1 MKEKHL
7 LIMIDDDTEDHE
19 IFKIAVSEIEEP
31 LKLLFF
37 SSCEEALAHF
47 QQSGVGAPGFVFIDL
62 NLPRISGE
70 ECLLRLKKMSEFDH
84 PRIIVYSSF
93 IPNEWHKKLEA
104 IGVNQFLEK
113 SGSIKTLTEELR
125 KLLRD

>member
-7 LIMIDDDTEDHE
+7 LVMIDDDTEDHE
-19 IFKIAVSEIEEP
+19 IFKIAVSEIEMP

-47 QQSGVGAPGFVFIDL
+47 QQPGAVAPGFVFIDL

-70 ECLLRLKKMSEFDH
+70 ECLQRLHELSEFDH
-84 PRIIVYSSF
+84 PRIIVYSSS
-93 IPNEWHKKLEA
+93 IPTDWHGKLEA
-104 IGVNQFLEK
+104 IGVDQFLEK
-113 SGSIKTLTEELR
+113 SGSIQALTDELK
-125 KLLRD
+125 KLLES